1 MLEKRIFVVL
11 SSTKYVIVTIAT
23 SILNHTISDQI
34 RYLVANMQDSNIY
47 GLSTRHISYQYGVV
61 EINLQNVEENQK
73 LFIDIDFM
81 IEIFS
86 EAKLQ
91 LSPFKYFLEDAF
103 EK

>member
-1 MLEKRIFVVL
+1 MDWVQRE
-11 SSTKYVIVTIAT
+11 
-23 SILNHTISDQI
+23 
-34 RYLVANMQDSNIY
+34 
-47 GLSTRHISYQYGVV
+47 ISYQYGVV

-91 LSPFKYFLEDAF
+91 LSPFNYFLEDAF